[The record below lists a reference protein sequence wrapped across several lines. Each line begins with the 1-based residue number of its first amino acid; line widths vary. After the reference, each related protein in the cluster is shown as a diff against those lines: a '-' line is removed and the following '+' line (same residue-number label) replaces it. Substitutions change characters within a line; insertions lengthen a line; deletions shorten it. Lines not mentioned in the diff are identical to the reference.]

1 METIVD
7 RLAAAAGH
15 YEGSGDGAESGPFTA
30 VFDVGVLL
38 DGMGATIDYVAT
50 AGNGT
55 VVHREHTVLAFD
67 MWSGEAT
74 LYVLCPELRGV
85 GQLVQIGDSTF
96 DNGRGTDGFQLQID
110 LVLDEERSTTSG
122 RGVLPG
128 RISPSGPA
136 PGSSGCLRQP
146 EADDGIG

>member
-7 RLAAAAGH
+7 RLVAAAGH

-30 VFDVGVLL
+30 VFEVGALL

-50 AGNGT
+50 GRDGT

-74 LYVLCPELRGV
+74 LYVLCSELRGV

-96 DNGRGTDGFQLQID
+96 DNGRGTEGFQLQID
-110 LVLDEERSTTSG
+110 LILQDGAIDYVWSWG
-122 RGVLPG
+122 
-128 RISPSGPA
+128 A
-136 PGSSGCLRQP
+136 PGEELAERTRATLARVRPEP
-146 EADDGIG
+146 EAVD

>member
-30 VFDVGVLL
+30 VLDVAVVL

-50 AGNGT
+50 GSDGG

-110 LVLDEERSTTSG
+110 LVLDQGTIDYAWSWG
-122 RGVLPG
+122 
-128 RISPSGPA
+128 A
-136 PGSSGCLRQP
+136 PGEDLAERTRARLVRVP
-146 EADDGIG
+146 ADSNVVG

>member
-74 LYVLCPELRGV
+74 LYVLCPELRGM
-85 GQLVQIGDSTF
+85 GQLVQIGGSTF

-110 LVLDEERSTTSG
+110 LVLDEGTIDYVWSWG
-122 RGVLPG
+122 
-128 RISPSGPA
+128 A
-136 PGSSGCLRQP
+136 PGEDLAERTRARLVRVASGS
-146 EADDGIG
+146 EADDGVG